1 MYLNKRFILTVIF
14 FVSLCKASLANEN
27 LNILFEKL
35 NAAKDLKTAEQV
47 EKSIWNTWI
56 THPHN
61 EYLTNKLEN
70 ATYSMNNRQYQLALK
85 LFTDV
90 IEEDPVWAEA
100 WNKRATL
107 LFIMGNYKE
116 SLKDIEKVLNLEPRH
131 FGALS
136 GRAQIYLSFREYE
149 KAINDLERAKSIYPM
164 IKSAE
169 GIQMIKNLIKEL
181 QI

>member
-1 MYLNKRFILTVIF
+1 
-14 FVSLCKASLANEN
+14 
-27 LNILFEKL
+27 
-35 NAAKDLKTAEQV
+35 
-47 EKSIWNTWI
+47 
-56 THPHN
+56 
-61 EYLTNKLEN
+61 
-70 ATYSMNNRQYQLALK
+70 
-85 LFTDV
+85 
-90 IEEDPVWAEA
+90 
-100 WNKRATL
+100 
-107 LFIMGNYKE
+107 MGNYKE

-149 KAINDLERAKSIYPM
+149 KAINDLEKAKSIYPM

>member
-61 EYLTNKLEN
+61 EYLTKKLEN

-90 IEEDPVWAEA
+90 IKEDPVWAEA

-169 GIQMIKNLIKEL
+169 SIQMIKNLIKEL

>member
-14 FVSLCKASLANEN
+14 FVSLCKVSFANEN

-90 IEEDPVWAEA
+90 IKEDPVWAEA

-169 GIQMIKNLIKEL
+169 SIQMIKNLIKEL

>member
-1 MYLNKRFILTVIF
+1 MYLNKRFVLTIIF
-14 FVSLCKASLANEN
+14 FFSQCTASLANEN

-35 NAAKDLKTAEQV
+35 NAAKDVNTAEQV
-47 EKSIWNTWI
+47 EKSIWNAWI

-85 LFTDV
+85 LFTDI
-90 IEEDPVWAEA
+90 IEDDPVWAEA

-149 KAINDLERAKSIYPM
+149 KAINDLEKARAIYPM

-169 GIQMIKNLIKEL
+169 SIQMIKNLIKEL